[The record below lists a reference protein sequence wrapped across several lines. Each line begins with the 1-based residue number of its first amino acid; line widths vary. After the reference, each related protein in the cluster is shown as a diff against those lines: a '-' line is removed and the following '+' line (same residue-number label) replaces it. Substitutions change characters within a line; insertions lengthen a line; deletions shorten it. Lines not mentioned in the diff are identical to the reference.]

1 MAVGSGDKVHP
12 PIPPAKV
19 SVRAAR
25 TATRHTQQ
33 HARRGPGSEDHLR
46 GRKLGLS
53 VTQRAAAPPPPS
65 DPRKPEVARPRFLR
79 PRASGFLSSPL
90 PAPLLPPPC
99 EGAAPG
105 SPEVRAWAAGRSRP
119 LHPARPHAP
128 PPPQPTGAA
137 HLSWR
142 TRAKA
147 HLGGRSLRSSQAW
160 HPPATTSG
168 ASGQGGGRPP
178 PAAAPSP
185 PPLPAPRPARP
196 PPASAT
202 AGPAR
207 NTSESPHASHSLSRE
222 ASPPLARRTPRPSP
236 RKKWVGLLNGREGT
250 GKSLPT
256 CSGAASRMAARVT
269 WPRPAAFPLVR
280 VRLAHGSFKL
290 EADLRTSRRRL
301 ARFLVRYLGN
311 RLTLSSGK
319 ISKPWLALRFGCKGP
334 ASFPSS
340 PRFYRRRSAG
350 LLLRPRLACTCFW
363 FRGPLPIAAAPRDPM
378 ALEGL
383 ILWHSSA
390 PSPLHFPEDHSQRS
404 RPTAP
409 CRPQQLASRDL
420 QALVLTFPSWGG
432 VRIGK

>member
-25 TATRHTQQ
+25 TPTRHTQQ

-105 SPEVRAWAAGRSRP
+105 SPAVRAWAAGRSRP

-202 AGPAR
+202 TGPPR

-222 ASPPLARRTPRPSP
+222 DSPPLARRTPRPSP
-236 RKKWVGLLNGREGT
+236 RKKWVGFLNGREGT
-250 GKSLPT
+250 GTSLPT

-319 ISKPWLALRFGCKGP
+319 ISKPWLALRFGCKALP
-334 ASFPSS
+334 PF
-340 PRFYRRRSAG
+340 
-350 LLLRPRLACTCFW
+350 LRPLGSTAGGQLGSF
-363 FRGPLPIAAAPRDPM
+363 FAPD
-378 ALEGL
+378 
-383 ILWHSSA
+383 
-390 PSPLHFPEDHSQRS
+390 
-404 RPTAP
+404 
-409 CRPQQLASRDL
+409 
-420 QALVLTFPSWGG
+420 
-432 VRIGK
+432 